1 MGVFTRFKD
10 IISANL
16 NSMLDKAEDPEKMI
30 RLMIREMEETLVELK
45 ANCAG
50 AMAESKKLR
59 RQVGELDAKA
69 QGWSTRAELAVDRGR
84 DELAREALLE
94 KRRYTEKMQLLED
107 ELGASDALI
116 AQAQNDIAQLEEK
129 LGSAKEKQRLLIQRH
144 YRAKDRKRSRDEL
157 RRADGGDAMRRFEL
171 LEQNIERMEA
181 EAELAGPR
189 TVNLEEEFA
198 RLEGASDLES
208 ELRQIKEKM
217 GKAKPKEAKAP
228 GAKAGEERSS

>member
-1 MGVFTRFKD
+1 
-10 IISANL
+10 
-16 NSMLDKAEDPEKMI
+16 
-30 RLMIREMEETLVELK
+30 
-45 ANCAG
+45 
-50 AMAESKKLR
+50 MAESKQR
-59 RQVGELDAKA
+59 RRPGGELDAKA

-198 RLEGASDLES
+198 RLEGDSDLES